1 MTVVVDASVACK
13 WFVEEAGAAEADGL
27 LVSGRNLVAPDLV
40 IPEVCNALWRKS
52 EAGEMGDAQ
61 ATVAVDELPRFF
73 DDLVPA
79 VGLAARAFA
88 IAKALRHPVYDCLYV
103 ALAERLGAHV
113 VTADAKLIERL
124 FRTDWSRFVVD
135 LRNADAVLGQ
145 G

>member
-1 MTVVVDASVACK
+1 
-13 WFVEEAGAAEADGL
+13 
-27 LVSGRNLVAPDLV
+27 
-40 IPEVCNALWRKS
+40 
-52 EAGEMGDAQ
+52 MGDAQ

-103 ALAERLGAHV
+103 ALAERLGAHM

-124 FRTDWSRFVVD
+124 FSTDWARFVVA